1 MSSGCFKIKGGM
13 LTLTILELHRYH
25 ARDFIDQL
33 KDTVG
38 QSPKFFEQNPIV
50 VSLDKLSG
58 PDAAPDLRRLAADCK
73 KAGVQLIAF
82 RGPNTFKK
90 LVSEA
95 GFALILAPA
104 SARKKGEDSSADN
117 SADNSADKNRPKMQP
132 KPDALDD
139 KEAQALEESGAAR
152 PSKTIIH
159 PVRSGQ
165 QIYAQGCDLI
175 ILGPVSGG
183 AEILADGNIHIYG
196 RLRGRALAGISGD
209 TSARIFCQSME
220 AELLSIAGVYKIS
233 EDLRSEFWQQSV
245 QACLKDDSL
254 QLVSL

>member
-1 MSSGCFKIKGGM
+1 M

-25 ARDFIDQL
+25 PRDFMDQL

-50 VSLDKLSG
+50 VSLERLSG
-58 PDAAPDLRRLAADCK
+58 PDAAPDLRALAADCK

-95 GFALILAPA
+95 GCALILAPA
-104 SARKKGEDSSADN
+104 SARKKGEEKST
-117 SADNSADKNRPKMQP
+117 PKMQP
-132 KPDALDD
+132 KPDAIDD
-139 KEAQALEESGAAR
+139 QQAGQPEEGGAAR
-152 PSKTIIH
+152 PSKTIVQ

-209 TSARIFCQSME
+209 TSARIFCQNME
-220 AELLSIAGVYKIS
+220 AELLSIAGVFKIS

-245 QACLKDDSL
+245 QARLKDGSL
-254 QLVSL
+254 QLVAL